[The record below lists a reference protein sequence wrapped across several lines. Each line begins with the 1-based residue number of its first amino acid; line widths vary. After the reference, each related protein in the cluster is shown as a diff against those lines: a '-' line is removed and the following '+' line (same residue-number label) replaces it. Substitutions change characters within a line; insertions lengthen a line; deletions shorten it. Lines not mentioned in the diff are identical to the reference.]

1 MKEARR
7 NELDKIIDEIIEL
20 RERVD
25 DIGYWEHHDTE
36 DDKVADK
43 FNEIY
48 ELFEQLEDRI
58 AEATI

>member
-36 DDKVADK
+36 DVEVSIK
-43 FNEIY
+43 FEEINF
-48 ELFEQLEDRI
+48 LFEQLEDRI
-58 AEATI
+58 AEAMI